1 MSTNAVCFLLLKKF
15 RNGTTLD
22 QLADNL
28 SILRNKLS
36 QANRDI
42 GFSGNSKDVV
52 KHAVSTNENYIFI
65 LIFYSFVYIP
75 A

>member
-28 SILRNKLS
+28 SILRDKLS

-65 LIFYSFVYIP
+65 LIFY
-75 A
+75 